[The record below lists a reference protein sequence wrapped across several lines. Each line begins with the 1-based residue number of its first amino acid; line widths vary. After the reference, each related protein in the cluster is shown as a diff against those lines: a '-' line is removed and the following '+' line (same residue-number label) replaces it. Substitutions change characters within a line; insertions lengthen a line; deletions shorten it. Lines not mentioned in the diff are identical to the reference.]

1 MCYFILGKKDMFT
14 VAREHG
20 GNHFVDLLWA
30 SGLANKILSSKDDI
44 TLIIPHDRSWKE
56 LSQSFR
62 EKLKDSC
69 YLREVL
75 KYHIV
80 PDKVSETRLASMG
93 AFSSLNSKWLIFITK
108 TSEVWWFYCWC
119 Y

>member
-1 MCYFILGKKDMFT
+1 MYSFILGKKDMFT

-20 GNHFVDLLWA
+20 GNRFVDLLWA
-30 SGLANKILSSKDDI
+30 SGLANKMLSSKDDI

-80 PDKVSETRLASMG
+80 PDKVSETHLASMG
-93 AFSSLNSKWLIFITK
+93 AFSSLNSKSSIFVTR